1 MTPDDWQNA
10 ATEILA
16 EEYANN
22 PELAED
28 NYTASKAAYD
38 ELLRNYLL
46 SKLDSDEELDSDER
60 EALMGF
66 EDSDDSVLKA
76 YAKYLKNYQYTYKPE
91 ATQIDNRINPDEEQI
106 GIMAQDLEKVNPACV
121 KETEDGVKVVD
132 TAKLALMNAGA
143 IADIARRL
151 IAIDKELHH
160 VSI

>member
-10 ATEILA
+10 VTEILA

-28 NYTASKAAYD
+28 NYATSKAAYD

-160 VSI
+160 AGI

>member
-10 ATEILA
+10 VTEILA

-160 VSI
+160 ASI

>member
-10 ATEILA
+10 VTEILA

-160 VSI
+160 AGI